1 MEGCEKQ
8 MGRQYQ
14 QTQGHRRQNGQRRD
28 DFRQHDM
35 RQSGQRRDD
44 SRQYDMRQSDQRRH
58 DADRDDQ
65 VLYDVRRSGQRQE
78 SRNAGRQNPYRKD
91 AYEYQRGT
99 AVREPSFEELLEEA
113 PKKKPNHTARKNRE
127 KAVQMNFGYVVFL
140 VGALALTA
148 VVLIRYINLQSDITN
163 SVKRVSR
170 MESELHALRQDND
183 EYENRINSS
192 VDLEEVKRIAICELG
207 MKYASEGQIIRVA
220 GGGDDYA
227 RKYAEIPKD

>member
-14 QTQGHRRQNGQRRD
+14 QMQGHRRPSGQRRD

-35 RQSGQRRDD
+35 RQSG
-44 SRQYDMRQSDQRRH
+44 QRRH

-78 SRNAGRQNPYRKD
+78 SRNAGRQNPHRKD

>member
-14 QTQGHRRQNGQRRD
+14 QMQGHRRQSGQRRD

-35 RQSGQRRDD
+35 RQSSQ
-44 SRQYDMRQSDQRRH
+44 MRH
-58 DADRDDQ
+58 GADRDDQ

-78 SRNAGRQNPYRKD
+78 SRHAGRQNPYRKD

-183 EYENRINSS
+183 EYENRITSS

-207 MKYASEGQIIRVA
+207 MKYASEGQIIRVE

-227 RKYAEIPKD
+227 RKYAEIPQE

>member
-14 QTQGHRRQNGQRRD
+14 QMQGHRRPSGQRRD

-35 RQSGQRRDD
+35 RQSGQRRYDF
-44 SRQYDMRQSDQRRH
+44 RQHDMRQNGQRRH

-78 SRNAGRQNPYRKD
+78 SLNAGRQNPYRKD
-91 AYEYQRGT
+91 AYEYHRGT

-227 RKYAEIPKD
+227 RKYAEIPQE